1 VKKTK
6 QLTAVEWLDD
16 KIIGLDVEFDMT
28 LISRET
34 YWVRRKEILE
44 QANNMFEQQIM
55 DAHNQG
61 YADGYRDNG
70 NSPIHYFT
78 ETFNKQTI
86 IK

>member
-1 VKKTK
+1 MSK
-6 QLTAVEWLDD
+6 QQTAVEWLDD

-44 QANNMFEQQIM
+44 QANNMFEQQII
-55 DAHNQG
+55 DAYEKGDKYKLEISGEQYYN
-61 YADGYRDNG
+61 
-70 NSPIHYFT
+70 
-78 ETFNKQTI
+78 ETF